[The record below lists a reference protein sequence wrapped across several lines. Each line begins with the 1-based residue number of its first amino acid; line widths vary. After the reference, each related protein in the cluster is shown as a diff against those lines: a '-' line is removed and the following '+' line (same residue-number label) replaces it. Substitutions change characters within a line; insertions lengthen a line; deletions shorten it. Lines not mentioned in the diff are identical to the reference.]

1 MTHFQSATSA
11 CSRAASG
18 KRVFA
23 WSCGPVLALGLL
35 LGQAHAAGTDSSE
48 PPQPTETTQKCKDG
62 QIWDKDTKSCVS
74 AQQGMFDDDT
84 LYDAA
89 RELAYDGQY
98 DRAIDLLQLANN
110 PDDPRIL
117 NYLGFANRKAGR
129 MDVGMGYY
137 KEALKRDPDY
147 ILARSYMGQA
157 YLQQNQRNAARDQLL
172 EIEARGG
179 KGTWAHTAL
188 VMAMKNAS
196 TY

>member
-1 MTHFQSATSA
+1 MTSFHSSASTGNYTSF
-11 CSRAASG
+11 G
-18 KRVFA
+18 KTLFA
-23 WSCGPVLALGLL
+23 WSCGPVVALGLL
-35 LGQAHAAGTDSSE
+35 LGQAQAVGTDSSE
-48 PPQPTETTQKCKDG
+48 PPKPTETTQKCKDG
-62 QIWDKDTKSCVS
+62 QIWDKDTKTCVS

-84 LYDAA
+84 LFDAA

-98 DRAIDLLQLANN
+98 EHAIDLLQLASN

-117 NYLGFANRKAGR
+117 NYLGFSNRKAGR

-157 YLQQNQRNAARDQLL
+157 YLQQNQRTAARDQLL

>member
-1 MTHFQSATSA
+1 MSQLQSSA
-11 CSRAASG
+11 ISYRHNHTARAFLA
-18 KRVFA
+18 R
-23 WSCGPVLALGLL
+23 SCAPLLALGLL
-35 LGQAHAAGTDSSE
+35 LGQSYAAGTDSSE
-48 PPQPTETTQKCKDG
+48 PPTPTETTQKCKDG
-62 QIWDKDTKSCVS
+62 QIWDNDAKSCVS
-74 AQQGMFDDDT
+74 AQQGMYDDDT
-84 LYDAA
+84 LFDAA
-89 RELAYDGQY
+89 RELAYDDQY
-98 DRAIDLLQLANN
+98 EHAIDLLQLANN

-157 YLQQNQRNAARDQLL
+157 YLQQNQRIAARDQLL

>member
-1 MTHFQSATSA
+1 MTYFQSAASTGGW
-11 CSRAASG
+11 AAAG
-18 KRVFA
+18 KLVFA
-23 WSCGPVLALGLL
+23 WSCGPLLALGLL

-62 QIWDKDTKSCVS
+62 QIWDKETKACVS

-84 LYDAA
+84 LFDAA

-98 DRAIDLLQLANN
+98 DNAIALLQLAAN

-117 NYLGFANRKAGR
+117 NYLGFSNRKAGR
-129 MDVGMGYY
+129 MEVGMGYY
-137 KEALKRDPDY
+137 RQALKRDPDY
-147 ILARSYMGQA
+147 LLARSYMGQA

-179 KGTWAHTAL
+179 KGTWAHKAL

>member
-1 MTHFQSATSA
+1 MTHFQSAASTGGWSA
-11 CSRAASG
+11 AG
-18 KRVFA
+18 KPVFA
-23 WSCGPVLALGLL
+23 WSCGPLLALGLL

-62 QIWDKDTKSCVS
+62 QIWDKETKACVS

-84 LYDAA
+84 LFDAA

-98 DRAIDLLQLANN
+98 DNAIALLQLAAN

-117 NYLGFANRKAGR
+117 NYLGFSNRKAGR
-129 MDVGMGYY
+129 MEVGMGYY
-137 KEALKRDPDY
+137 RQALKRDPDY
-147 ILARSYMGQA
+147 LLARSYMGQA
-157 YLQQNQRNAARDQLL
+157 FLQQNQRNAARDQLL

-179 KGTWAHTAL
+179 KGTWAHKAL

>member
-1 MTHFQSATSA
+1 MSHFQSSVLPRRLAQ
-11 CSRAASG
+11 SG
-18 KRVFA
+18 KSLLA
-23 WSCGPVLALGLL
+23 LSCVPFLALGLL
-35 LGQAHAAGTDSSE
+35 LGQANAAGSDSSE
-48 PPQPTETTQKCKDG
+48 PPKPTETTQQCDNG
-62 QIWDKDTKSCVS
+62 QMWDKKTKSCVS
-74 AQQGMFDDDT
+74 AQQGMFDDDA

-89 RELAYDGQY
+89 RELAYDDQY
-98 DRAIDLLQLANN
+98 ENAIELLQLASN

-157 YLQQNQRNAARDQLL
+157 YLQQNKRNAAREQLL

>member
-1 MTHFQSATSA
+1 MTQFHSSSP
-11 CSRAASG
+11 SRRPNISG
-18 KRVFA
+18 KAFLA
-23 WSCGPVLALGLL
+23 WSCAPVLAFGLL
-35 LGQAHAAGTDSSE
+35 LGQANAAGSDSSE
-48 PPQPTETTQKCKDG
+48 PPKPTETTQKCKDG
-62 QIWDKDTKSCVS
+62 QMWDKDTKTCVS

-89 RELAYDGQY
+89 RELAYDDQY
-98 DRAIDLLQLANN
+98 ENAIDLLQLASNS
-110 PDDPRIL
+110 DDPRIL
-117 NYLGFANRKAGR
+117 NYLGFSNRKAGR

>member
-1 MTHFQSATSA
+1 MTQFQSSTI
-11 CSRAASG
+11 SRGHNASG
-18 KRVFA
+18 KSLLA
-23 WSCGPVLALGLL
+23 WSCAPVLALGLL
-35 LGQAHAAGTDSSE
+35 LGQANAVGTDSSE
-48 PPQPTETTQKCKDG
+48 PPKPTETTQKCKDG
-62 QIWDKDTKSCVS
+62 KIWDKDTQACVS
-74 AQQGMFDDDT
+74 AQQGMYDDNT
-84 LYDAA
+84 LFDAA
-89 RELAYDGQY
+89 REFAYDDQY
-98 DRAIDLLQLANN
+98 ENAIDLLQLASN
-110 PDDPRIL
+110 PEDPRIL
-117 NYLGFANRKAGR
+117 NYLGFSNRKAGR